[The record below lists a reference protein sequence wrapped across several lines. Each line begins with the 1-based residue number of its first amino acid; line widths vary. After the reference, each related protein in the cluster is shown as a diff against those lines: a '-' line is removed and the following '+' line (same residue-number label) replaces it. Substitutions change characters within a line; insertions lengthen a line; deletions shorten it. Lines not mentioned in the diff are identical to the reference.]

1 MIAGVNSVSA
11 RDAWVLVPGRS
22 YVPEGYN
29 ADGNPSK
36 ITYYDGVDVV
46 FVQYF
51 TYDNAGN
58 CIKVE
63 CKTT

>member
-1 MIAGVNSVSA
+1 MIGGVNSVSA

-22 YVPEGYN
+22 YVPEPN
-29 ADGNPSK
+29 SDGNPAK
-36 ITYYDGVDVV
+36 ITFYDGVNVV

-51 TYDNAGN
+51 TYDADGN

-63 CKTT
+63 CKTS